1 MHLCETAHSHVPC
14 RKQRRIRWLRS
25 RDTVDFT
32 GSEITVGCLIEH
44 STGTHRD
51 RKLETRTNNNGDRT
65 VNDQERKTKKPD
77 LINNRHRRWAMKV
90 RRKTGH
96 ERCCGSRRMP
106 KTKPAKKIWRSHR
119 LPEEK
124 PAKSSLKKPPL
135 ARIEARSPG
144 VRAGEETSNHERL
157 SSLSL

>member
-51 RKLETRTNNNGDRT
+51 RKLETRTNDNGDRSPSHAGDKASQASLKEPSLARKEVGQVVAEET
-65 VNDQERKTKKPD
+65 VACR
-77 LINNRHRRWAMKV
+77 NRSPI
-90 RRKTGH
+90 TGSQ
-96 ERCCGSRRMP
+96 SRRRNRQP
-106 KTKPAKKIWRSHR
+106 
-119 LPEEK
+119 
-124 PAKSSLKKPPL
+124 
-135 ARIEARSPG
+135 
-144 VRAGEETSNHERL
+144 
-157 SSLSL
+157 